1 MTTYLVNH
9 LRIPNGVP
17 SPQGLEY
24 LERVGGTFL
33 PYEGEWLVL
42 DAQVE
47 VLEGARPGSVVLME
61 FPDMATAKKWY
72 FSSEYQ
78 EIVHLRT
85 DSTISDLILMDPVDA
100 VVDHQTPDRHVLG
113 VVYATTT
120 ALVFVPKTLTEP
132 GLLPGGATPHGI
144 LENVLGSAVPAF
156 IVTAL
161 VSGKAGVGDLARRS
175 FGWRVPL
182 RWYAISLLGPPLI
195 LLIAIAILYGLAPLR
210 ALAQNWVLLFTA
222 FLPALA
228 IMIVLNNVA
237 EEIGWTGFVFA
248 RFQDRHGPLRAALVT
263 TVFFWLF
270 HVPSFYVETR
280 SWATTALALGIFL
293 LPHLGSR
300 VITGWLY
307 NSAGF
312 SVLIAG
318 LFHSMHNAI
327 VNPTGLVA
335 VVGLPQFEV
344 LVIMA
349 GIVVLAAAIIAIA
362 TRGRL
367 GLKRSSAAGAAT

>member
-1 MTTYLVNH
+1 MAGRTQQATRTDVSP
-9 LRIPNGVP
+9 LRSWIIRHPIV
-17 SPQGLEY
+17 
-24 LERVGGTFL
+24 TFL
-33 PYEGEWLVL
+33 VL
-42 DAQVE
+42 
-47 VLEGARPGSVVLME
+47 
-61 FPDMATAKKWY
+61 
-72 FSSEYQ
+72 
-78 EIVHLRT
+78 
-85 DSTISDLILMDPVDA
+85 
-100 VVDHQTPDRHVLG
+100 
-113 VVYATTT
+113 VYATTT
-120 ALVFVPKTLTEP
+120 ALVFVRKTLTEP

-161 VSGKAGVGDLARRS
+161 VNGKAGVGDLARRS

-300 VITGWLY
+300 VITGGLY

>member
-1 MTTYLVNH
+1 MAEPAADVGASDVSP
-9 LRIPNGVP
+9 LRSWIIRHPIA
-17 SPQGLEY
+17 
-24 LERVGGTFL
+24 TFL
-33 PYEGEWLVL
+33 VL
-42 DAQVE
+42 
-47 VLEGARPGSVVLME
+47 
-61 FPDMATAKKWY
+61 
-72 FSSEYQ
+72 
-78 EIVHLRT
+78 
-85 DSTISDLILMDPVDA
+85 
-100 VVDHQTPDRHVLG
+100 
-113 VVYATTT
+113 VYATTT
-120 ALVFVPKTLTEP
+120 SLVFVPKGLTEP

-144 LENVLGSAVPAF
+144 LENVLGSAAPAF

-161 VSGKAGVGDLARRS
+161 VTGKAGVWDLARRS
-175 FGWRVPL
+175 LRWRVPL
-182 RWYAISLLGPPLI
+182 RWYLISLVAPLLI
-195 LLIAIAILYGLAPLR
+195 LLIAITFLYGLASLR
-210 ALAQNWVLLFTA
+210 ALAQNWLLLFTA
-222 FLPALA
+222 FLPALG
-228 IMIVLNNVA
+228 IMILLNNVA

-248 RFQDRHGPLRAALVT
+248 RFQDRYGPLRAALLT

-307 NSAGF
+307 NSAGS

-335 VVGLPQFEV
+335 VVRLPQFEV
-344 LVIMA
+344 LVIMG
-349 GIVVLAAAIIAIA
+349 GIVVLAAAIITVA

-367 GLKRSSAAGAAT
+367 GLKRPDSDADLPNTG